1 MAKPKKP
8 AEVVSMLMA
17 HDSQFEFYACKGK
30 GSHRMIEHPSIE
42 GKRACIPLP
51 YHKGKDVSPG
61 VLNSI
66 IRRFG
71 LPKDFFG

>member
-1 MAKPKKP
+1 
-8 AEVVSMLMA
+8 MLKDF
-17 HDSQFEFYACKGK
+17 DSKFVFYSSKGK
-30 GSHRMIEHPSIE
+30 GSHRMIEHPDID
-42 GKRACIPLP
+42 GKRACIPIP
-51 YHKGKDVSPG
+51 FHKGKDVSPG